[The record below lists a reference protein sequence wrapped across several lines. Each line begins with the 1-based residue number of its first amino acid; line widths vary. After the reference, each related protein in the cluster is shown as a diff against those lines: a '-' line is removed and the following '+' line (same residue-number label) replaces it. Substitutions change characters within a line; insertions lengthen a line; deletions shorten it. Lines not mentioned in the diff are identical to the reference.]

1 MPNLS
6 LTISFHPTAKH
17 ADVSIDSE
25 TLVKDAVEL
34 FKLLDRHES
43 TERGLYLP
51 RTAPQCSAGALDL
64 YLDPSRT
71 LASYRLVDKVRCA
84 IVVVAAITIRL
95 TPPTPPHLQQELLFK
110 HVPVPIAIMCTK
122 VFYIDPTSKV
132 CAHAPPLLAVVHPH
146 LSIHPAI
153 SSRLVSMSSA
163 CSPSRTRSSKISR
176 ARDERDIFSLSLLL
190 LWASAVGRSSNGR
203 QHEQLVVLSI
213 ARATANP
220 SVSRHQVLA
229 YLSLASPSL
238 SLSRLISVEIAALS
252 IPLCLIVVSFW
263 CGGGWRWLT

>member
-84 IVVVAAITIRL
+84 IVVAAISIRL
-95 TPPTPPHLQQELLFK
+95 THPRPHHTYSKSSCSSMFLCLSPSCAPRSSTSIRPPRYARTLLR
-110 HVPVPIAIMCTK
+110 
-122 VFYIDPTSKV
+122 S
-132 CAHAPPLLAVVHPH
+132 LLS
-146 LSIHPAI
+146 SIPSSPSI
-153 SSRLVSMSSA
+153 RPSRLVS
-163 CSPSRTRSSKISR
+163 
-176 ARDERDIFSLSLLL
+176 SL
-190 LWASAVGRSSNGR
+190 
-203 QHEQLVVLSI
+203 
-213 ARATANP
+213 
-220 SVSRHQVLA
+220 
-229 YLSLASPSL
+229 
-238 SLSRLISVEIAALS
+238 
-252 IPLCLIVVSFW
+252 
-263 CGGGWRWLT
+263 